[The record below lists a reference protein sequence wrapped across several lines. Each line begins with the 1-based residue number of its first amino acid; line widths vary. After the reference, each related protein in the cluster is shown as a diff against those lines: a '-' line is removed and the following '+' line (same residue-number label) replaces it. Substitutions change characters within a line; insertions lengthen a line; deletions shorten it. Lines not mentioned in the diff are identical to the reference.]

1 MNPAAPAT
9 RDEREPQDPAGWN
22 LQKDG
27 DEWNRA
33 HLIAREFGGSSRAE
47 NIVPTTV
54 FANQTLMRSVENEIE
69 RRLNAGERVYY
80 QSVPVYNPD
89 PALPVGVHMYVASS
103 VSPSFSRLIP
113 SGVYR

>member
-22 LQKDG
+22 LQKEG

-69 RRLNAGERVYY
+69 RRLNAGERVYRPTTTT
-80 QSVPVYNPD
+80 SW
-89 PALPVGVHMYVASS
+89 G
-103 VSPSFSRLIP
+103 SRP
-113 SGVYR
+113 RGR